1 MVVVVCVGRGAR
13 GEGDVDVRLPTG
25 GFGFECSVDVG
36 TRLYT
41 EDRCAE
47 GAVADLGGL
56 LVCFVPEPELTFS
69 VAG

>member
-1 MVVVVCVGRGAR
+1 MLQGGMWWWRWWCAW

-25 GFGFECSVDVG
+25 GFECSVDVG

-41 EDRCAE
+41 EDRCEE

-56 LVCFVPEPELTFS
+56 CFVPEPELTFS